1 MNRARQRLRYGVAG
15 LLVVSAGTLAAFDVD
30 HWPQYSVLLIGAA
43 AGTALRTFMQSR
55 EQGPDR

>member
-1 MNRARQRLRYGVAG
+1 M
-15 LLVVSAGTLAAFDVD
+15 SAGTLAAFDMD

-43 AGTALRTFMQSR
+43 AGTALRTFMRSR